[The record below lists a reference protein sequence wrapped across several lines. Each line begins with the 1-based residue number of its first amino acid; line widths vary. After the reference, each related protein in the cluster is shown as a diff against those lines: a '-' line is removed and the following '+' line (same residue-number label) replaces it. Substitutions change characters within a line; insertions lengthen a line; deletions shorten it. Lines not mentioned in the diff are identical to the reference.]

1 MDVTKR
7 SHFSHLSGS
16 QAASSLVGALVEEN
30 GTARTV
36 AKLNSL
42 VFATGSLG
50 TTRSLSSPRVD
61 SGDMPGLRD
70 RSASNPQ
77 AQGGLG
83 KANGTPRTT
92 DTRTSP
98 VQQAVVLLPR
108 LLKAAAPPLPPLA
121 PRPPGF
127 YPTAESRA
135 TPPSVTKP
143 RASKERAALSVQVR
157 VPAPPPPPVTMSS
170 EELARKLQRRLRLEA
185 LAETNQGAPQ
195 PAPCAAS
202 AGDREPEPPARAPTV
217 SADSELSAKL
227 SRRLDIHQGAARS
240 RRSKVFNPYT
250 EFPEFSRRLLKN
262 LESMFK
268 M

>member
-70 RSASNPQ
+70 R
-77 AQGGLG
+77 
-83 KANGTPRTT
+83 
-92 DTRTSP
+92 
-98 VQQAVVLLPR
+98 
-108 LLKAAAPPLPPLA
+108 
-121 PRPPGF
+121 
-127 YPTAESRA
+127 
-135 TPPSVTKP
+135 
-143 RASKERAALSVQVR
+143 
-157 VPAPPPPPVTMSS
+157 
-170 EELARKLQRRLRLEA
+170 
-185 LAETNQGAPQ
+185 
-195 PAPCAAS
+195 
-202 AGDREPEPPARAPTV
+202 
-217 SADSELSAKL
+217 
-227 SRRLDIHQGAARS
+227 
-240 RRSKVFNPYT
+240 KVFNPYT

-268 M
+268 MYDAGRDGFIDLMEMKLMMEKLGAPQTHLGLKTMIKEVDEDFDGKLNFREFLLIFHKAAAGELQEDSGLLALAKLSEIDVALEGVKGAKNFFEAKAQALSCSSKFEAELKAEQDERKRQEEARRIRQAAFRELKATFSA